1 MISRLLKQKKIVQR
15 VCFYRMQRKVSRMT
29 DIDTIKTGIFE
40 MLQRD
45 TWKDIDPDRGRF
57 QPILNDA
64 LELLKEQQTEIARL
78 KTLVEKKNRKIKKL
92 IDNNY
97 LNKGR

>member
-1 MISRLLKQKKIVQR
+1 
-15 VCFYRMQRKVSRMT
+15 MT
-29 DIDTIKTGIFE
+29 DIEKVKTGIFE

-64 LELLKEQQTEIARL
+64 LELLKEQKDTIDRL
-78 KTLVEKKNRKIKKL
+78 EHDLSITQ
-92 IDNNY
+92 NN
-97 LNKGR
+97 LNFYVNGND